1 MSISIFL
8 QSFTATFFILF
19 AIGPI
24 CMTVINTTII
34 HGFRIGIFAVLG
46 VSMAD
51 ITYIIIASLTMYALE
66 SILQSKV
73 ITLIGI
79 CGGLFLY
86 YLAYGFWKTK
96 VSLDSKKM
104 SGSRIKSFLTL
115 YGMTLTGPTT
125 IMSYTIV
132 FSSFLGNGHF
142 DALSAIFGGSLGT
155 LSFYFMVV
163 SIISII
169 RTKLNEKIITILN
182 KVATIVITI
191 MATLLIINAIKNLI
205 S

>member
-1 MSISIFL
+1 MSVSIFL
-8 QSFTATFFILF
+8 QSFTTTFFILF

-34 HGFRIGIFAVLG
+34 HGFRIGIFAGLG
-46 VSMAD
+46 VAMAD
-51 ITYIIIASLTMYALE
+51 SAYIIIASLTMYTLE
-66 SILQSKV
+66 SILQSKI
-73 ITLIGI
+73 ITFIGL

-96 VSLDSKKM
+96 ASLDSKKM

-115 YGMTLTGPTT
+115 YCMTLTGPTT

-142 DALSAIFGGSLGT
+142 DALSAIIGGILGT
-155 LSFYFMVV
+155 CSFYLMVVSVV
-163 SIISII
+163 SII
-169 RTKLNEKIITILN
+169 RMRMNERIITILN
-182 KVATIVITI
+182 KVATIAITI
-191 MATLLIINAIKNLI
+191 MATLLIINALKNLF